1 VTADLPEALPKFSA
15 RLPIKRPHKLARMIF
30 VDVPPEALPKFSARL
45 PIKHPHKLTRAIFVT
60 ADLPEAL
67 PKFSARLPIKRPHKL
82 ARMIFVDVPP
92 EALPKFSARLPIKL
106 TRVIFVTAESA
117 EAEVSQ
123 AVEGLD
129 AAEDG
134 VNATPV
140 AAASGLAVTEITTN

>member
-1 VTADLPEALPKFSA
+1 
-15 RLPIKRPHKLARMIF
+15 MIF

>member
-1 VTADLPEALPKFSA
+1 MRDRSLGDRQDQIIGGFHHGGAL
-15 RLPIKRPHKLARMIF
+15 
-30 VDVPPEALPKFSARL
+30 ALR
-45 PIKHPHKLTRAIFVT
+45 
-60 ADLPEAL
+60 E
-67 PKFSARLPIKRPHKL
+67 
-82 ARMIFVDVPP
+82 
-92 EALPKFSARLPIKL
+92 LPIKL